1 MLGSPVTCVLVSCQG
16 QASLSQGLLAVLQL
30 SQSVAQQAGQG
41 FQLKHND
48 PLAAAAAT
56 LTTLSKCAVA
66 KDWADGQPS
75 GRAGW
80 LA

>member
-66 KDWADGQPS
+66 KGWADGQPS